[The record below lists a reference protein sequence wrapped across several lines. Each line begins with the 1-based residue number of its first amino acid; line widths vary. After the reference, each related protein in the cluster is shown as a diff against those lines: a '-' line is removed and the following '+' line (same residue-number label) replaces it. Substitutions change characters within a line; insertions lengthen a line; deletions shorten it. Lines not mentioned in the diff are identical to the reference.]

1 MRISLSSK
9 SQFLGQESE
18 SGSQGGE
25 KYHLPTRPAGQA
37 GPLACL
43 TSSLPPRFA
52 LHFSAHCASRVVIL
66 FLGWLFFFYILFG
79 LIQNSLLCQA
89 GGQPA
94 H

>member
-37 GPLACL
+37 RPGPWLAL
-43 TSSLPPRFA
+43 PLPPRFA

-66 FLGWLFFFYILFG
+66 FLGWLFFFIFCLG
-79 LIQNSLLCQA
+79 
-89 GGQPA
+89 
-94 H
+94 